1 MGLGLK
7 QVVRTMTD
15 GLVNSLSGKRIVL
28 VSTVPY
34 FMVSQLSSQIQ
45 FLRSL
50 GMQVTIITSPGDELN
65 ELSSGDGLSVITM
78 DIPRKPEPWRDFK
91 ALLKLFQIF
100 RKSSFDIL
108 HSTTPKA
115 GLLCAVAGKLAGIP
129 VRLHTFTGQAWVTR
143 KGLMR
148 RVMRFADKVIILLM
162 THCYAD
168 SPSQR
173 DFLIEEN
180 MAAADEISVIGHGSL
195 GGVDMQRFSADRW
208 SEAEKHGLRNNLGLM
223 NTAFVATYIG
233 RITRDK
239 GVNELLEAFEVFQRL
254 HPEAHLLM
262 LGPVDEEGVDLFE
275 QAAAQTHVHCLGYQ
289 PDPERFLSITN
300 VLCLPSYREGFG
312 TVVIEAAAMGVP
324 CIGTKIAGL
333 VDAVEDG
340 DSGILIPIRDVNTLR
355 QALQTLAEDQGLC
368 VRMGEKARGR
378 TRQLFSSEAVS
389 RALATAYLGW
399 CDDK

>member
-1 MGLGLK
+1 
-7 QVVRTMTD
+7 MTD
-15 GLVNSLSGKRIVL
+15 GLINPLSGKRIVL

-50 GMQVTIITSPGDELN
+50 GMHITIITSPGDELN

-78 DIPRKPEPWRDFK
+78 DIPRKQKPWRDFK
-91 ALLKLFQIF
+91 ALLKLFLIF

-115 GLLCAVAGKLAGIP
+115 GLLCAIAGKLAGIP

-148 RVMRFADKVIILLM
+148 WIMRFADKVIVQLM

-173 DFLIEEN
+173 DFLIAEN
-180 MAAADEISVIGHGSL
+180 MAAAGEISVIGHGSL
-195 GGVDMQRFSADRW
+195 AGVDMQRFSADRW
-208 SEAEKHGLRNNLGLM
+208 SEAEKQKLRNNLGLM
-223 NTAFVATYIG
+223 NVSFIATYIG

-239 GVNELLEAFEVFQRL
+239 GVGELLEAFEIFQRS
-254 HPEAHLLM
+254 HPDSAHLLM
-262 LGPVDEEGVDLFE
+262 LGPADEESGDLFE
-275 QAAAQTHVHCLGYQ
+275 WAATQSHVHCLGYQ

-340 DSGILIPIRDVNTLR
+340 GSGILVPVRDIDALC
-355 QALQTLAEDQGLC
+355 QALDTLAEDQGLC
-368 VRMGEKARGR
+368 MRMGEKARRR

-389 RALATAYLGW
+389 HALATAYLGW
-399 CDDK
+399 CEDK